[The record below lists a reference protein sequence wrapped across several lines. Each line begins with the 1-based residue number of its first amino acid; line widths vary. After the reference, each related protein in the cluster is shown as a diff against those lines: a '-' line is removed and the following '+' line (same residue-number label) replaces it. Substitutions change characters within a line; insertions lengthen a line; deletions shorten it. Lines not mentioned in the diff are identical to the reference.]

1 MMTSTSQLSYIIFS
15 SQSPGFS
22 LLERENGGSPPPTTQ
37 TFAHP
42 TKFLSPPLPPAS
54 SQITIFKFVAANS
67 IIDDQYSQK
76 AVFSF
81 GKRFELS
88 KSLLLRFPSPGKK
101 IPLVKKPPSP
111 TVKFPIFS
119 SHSLL
124 LFGKPWIQVHNND
137 LFLPSCILQLIKA
150 K

>member
-1 MMTSTSQLSYIIFS
+1 MEGV
-15 SQSPGFS
+15 PH
-22 LLERENGGSPPPTTQ
+22 PPPKHLLTPPN
-37 TFAHP
+37 FYP
-42 TKFLSPPLPPAS
+42 PPPLPPAS

-137 LFLPSCILQLIKA
+137 LFLPSFTLQLIKA